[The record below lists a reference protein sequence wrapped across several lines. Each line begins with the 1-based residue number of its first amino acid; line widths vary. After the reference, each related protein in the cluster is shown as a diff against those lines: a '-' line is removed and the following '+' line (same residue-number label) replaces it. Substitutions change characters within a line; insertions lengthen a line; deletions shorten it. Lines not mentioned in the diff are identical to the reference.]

1 MVRHTLKILLQMLQV
16 FYSVS
21 DHFGR
26 LCMKGLSK
34 YDLSVDTRNSWVK
47 KKALD
52 LCKTI
57 VRCSQILSDKVKE
70 NTNVELNLIKP
81 AGLLKL
87 NIWHS
92 RIP

>member
-1 MVRHTLKILLQMLQV
+1 MLQV

-47 KKALD
+47 KKHWTSVKQSSDA
-52 LCKTI
+52 
-57 VRCSQILSDKVKE
+57 VRFFQIK
-70 NTNVELNLIKP
+70 
-81 AGLLKL
+81 
-87 NIWHS
+87 
-92 RIP
+92 